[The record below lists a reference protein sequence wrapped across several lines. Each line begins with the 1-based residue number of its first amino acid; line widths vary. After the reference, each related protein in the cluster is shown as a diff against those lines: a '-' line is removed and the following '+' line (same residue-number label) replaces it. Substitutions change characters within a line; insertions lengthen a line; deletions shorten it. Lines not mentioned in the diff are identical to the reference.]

1 MQDNTEKFTGLGE
14 VYRRYRP
21 GYPAALFDCLK
32 TFFGVGPDTVA
43 AEIGS
48 GTGIFARLLLE
59 QGIRRLYAVEPNAD
73 MRKQA
78 ERELGGMPGFVSV
91 VGAAERTTLAAGSVD
106 AVFAVQAFHW
116 FDPVQFR
123 EECRRILRSG
133 GPVILIWNSRIETD
147 PLMAE
152 CREICRKHCPDFTGF
167 SGHSSRSGKEAVSEF
182 FAGKFESREFPN
194 PLWMDRET
202 FLGRNLSSS
211 YAPRPDAPQY
221 RPFVE
226 ELGALFDRY
235 AENGQLRWNNAT
247 RCYSGRL

>member
-1 MQDNTEKFTGLGE
+1 
-14 VYRRYRP
+14 
-21 GYPAALFDCLK
+21 
-32 TFFGVGPDTVA
+32 
-43 AEIGS
+43 
-48 GTGIFARLLLE
+48 
-59 QGIRRLYAVEPNAD
+59 
-73 MRKQA
+73 
-78 ERELGGMPGFVSV
+78 MPGNLPEALP
-91 VGAAERTTLAAGSVD
+91 G
-106 AVFAVQAFHW
+106 FHR
-116 FDPVQFR
+116 FLRPVQPFR
-123 EECRRILRSG
+123 E
-133 GPVILIWNSRIETD
+133 
-147 PLMAE
+147 
-152 CREICRKHCPDFTGF
+152 
-167 SGHSSRSGKEAVSEF
+167 EAVSEF

>member
-1 MQDNTEKFTGLGE
+1 M
-14 VYRRYRP
+14 
-21 GYPAALFDCLK
+21 
-32 TFFGVGPDTVA
+32 
-43 AEIGS
+43 
-48 GTGIFARLLLE
+48 
-59 QGIRRLYAVEPNAD
+59 
-73 MRKQA
+73 
-78 ERELGGMPGFVSV
+78 
-91 VGAAERTTLAAGSVD
+91 
-106 AVFAVQAFHW
+106 
-116 FDPVQFR
+116 
-123 EECRRILRSG
+123 
-133 GPVILIWNSRIETD
+133 ILIWNSRIETD

>member
-59 QGIRRLYAVEPNAD
+59 QGIRRLYAIEPNAD

-116 FDPVQFR
+116 FDPVQ
-123 EECRRILRSG
+123 
-133 GPVILIWNSRIETD
+133 
-147 PLMAE
+147 
-152 CREICRKHCPDFTGF
+152 
-167 SGHSSRSGKEAVSEF
+167 
-182 FAGKFESREFPN
+182 
-194 PLWMDRET
+194 
-202 FLGRNLSSS
+202 
-211 YAPRPDAPQY
+211 
-221 RPFVE
+221 
-226 ELGALFDRY
+226 
-235 AENGQLRWNNAT
+235 
-247 RCYSGRL
+247 SGRSAAASCGAAVR